1 MVSKCGL
8 LHLKNMETGE
18 NSVLNL
24 IEKSS
29 NGLTNNNSIQLN
41 GSPMSD
47 EVFVVSTN
55 SAIHKDIGFGDSNES
70 QNNTDIKKP
79 NVFELIG
86 GNKNCDS
93 ETIDCDKKIVL
104 NNNDLA
110 IGFVDDDIDEE
121 TNGDTEDDTTTF
133 NHCNSDEA
141 SKGHENNIG

>member
-1 MVSKCGL
+1 
-8 LHLKNMETGE
+8 METGE

-29 NGLTNNNSIQLN
+29 NGLTNNNSVQLN
-41 GSPMSD
+41 GSPTSNETFD
-47 EVFVVSTN
+47 ASTN
-55 SAIHKDIGFGDSNES
+55 SAIHKDIEFSDSIEL
-70 QNNTDIKKP
+70 QTDIQKP

-93 ETIDCDKKIVL
+93 ELSDCSKKIVL

-110 IGFVDDDIDEE
+110 IGFVDDDDIDDDKDE
-121 TNGDTEDDTTTF
+121 TNGESKCDTATS
-133 NHCNSDEA
+133 NHCDLDEA